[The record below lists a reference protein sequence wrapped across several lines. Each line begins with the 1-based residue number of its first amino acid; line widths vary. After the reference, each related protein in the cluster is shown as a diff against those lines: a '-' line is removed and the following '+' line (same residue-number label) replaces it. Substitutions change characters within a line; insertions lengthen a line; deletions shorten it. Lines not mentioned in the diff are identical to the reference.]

1 MTTRTKIDVHPGTLS
16 MEFGDDVVHL
26 NIFEAMRHS
35 LDEHFVFLVDV
46 IDDAVDRVDICTNLL
61 YDFFDF
67 DLGSF
72 DYTCD
77 NFDESATVCSICVE
91 ISSAIHF
98 GCDAGVGFDPLV
110 SLSPVANLP
119 LLSTIQ
125 PPSLELKPLPE
136 HLKYAYLDDARKLPV
151 IISSSLSLER

>member
-61 YDFFDF
+61 SDFSNFSYFDF
-67 DLGSF
+67 GSF
-72 DYTCD
+72 NYASDSVTGAGLD
-77 NFDESATVCSICVE
+77 SSI
-91 ISSAIHF
+91 
-98 GCDAGVGFDPLV
+98 
-110 SLSPVANLP
+110 SLPPTTNH
-119 LLSTIQ
+119 Q
-125 PPSLELKPLPE
+125 PSLTFH
-136 HLKYAYLDDARKLPV
+136 HLATLFGA
-151 IISSSLSLER
+151 ETTT